1 MLFYATLTFAEDNN
15 DYGSRIKNKE
25 IMNMYLLSFLAS
37 QYRCHVTLAQIKS
50 PNIQSIWSGY
60 STFTYILNILI
71 YITSHPSS
79 VYLRTHQHS
88 WRMSNQEQNMNDLYL
103 YLHLQSVW
111 LHLIW
116 LSEVFRKS
124 PTMYAPPTY
133 LLVFYTKQKLMH
145 TIFPVTTSLAY
156 FCFHICPG
164 RKFTYSLYIIE
175 KIQINISSVGSSLFF
190 LLLSANTWLPVLL
203 RHWWK
208 TQMCSGACLW
218 SRDHSILHLIHHLNC
233 KQFSCNEQY
242 RHIWSKEAVI
252 CLSDQISDPSSRYHE
267 SESYQRC

>member
-1 MLFYATLTFAEDNN
+1 MPCHTGT
-15 DYGSRIKNKE
+15 NK
-25 IMNMYLLSFLAS
+25 IP
-37 QYRCHVTLAQIKS
+37 K
-50 PNIQSIWSGY
+50 
-60 STFTYILNILI
+60 
-71 YITSHPSS
+71 
-79 VYLRTHQHS
+79 HS
-88 WRMSNQEQNMNDLYL
+88 EY
-103 YLHLQSVW
+103 
-111 LHLIW
+111 LIW
-116 LSEVFRKS
+116 LFYIHLHFKHPHLHHISPIICLFTHSSTQLENEQSGTKYEWFIFVFTPTKCLTSSDMVKWSIPEKS
-124 PTMYAPPTY
+124 HNVCTAHIFTSI
-133 LLVFYTKQKLMH
+133 LHKTKTHAHNL
-145 TIFPVTTSLAY
+145 P
-156 FCFHICPG
+156 CPG

-233 KQFSCNEQY
+233 KKFSCDEQY